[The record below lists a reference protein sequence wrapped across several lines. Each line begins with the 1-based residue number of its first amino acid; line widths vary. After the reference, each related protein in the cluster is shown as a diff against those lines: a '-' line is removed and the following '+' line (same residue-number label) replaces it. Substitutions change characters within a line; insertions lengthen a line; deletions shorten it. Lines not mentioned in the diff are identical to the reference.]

1 MSWSDYLKT
10 AFGESGRFSMK
21 INLRCAA
28 LFTFLAFAL
37 MMGGCQTTYYTVW
50 EKLGKEKRHLL
61 RDNVK
66 KASEEQKEATEQFAD
81 ALTRMKEMY
90 GFEGGDLE
98 DVYKKLK
105 SDFDESE
112 SRANAVHDRV
122 AMVERIAKDLFSEW
136 QSEIKQITSSKLR
149 AQSTQTL
156 QASKGQYARLHK
168 AMKKAE
174 SKMDPVL
181 DQFRDNVLFLKHNL
195 NAKAIGTLKREA
207 GKIEIEV
214 ESLIADMQA
223 SIAEA
228 ETFLKN
234 FQ

>member
-1 MSWSDYLKT
+1 MKLRVSYLV
-10 AFGESGRFSMK
+10 
-21 INLRCAA
+21 LA
-28 LFTFLAFAL
+28 LLAVIV
-37 MMGGCQTTYYTVW
+37 MTGGCQTTYYSVW

-66 KASEEQKEATEQFAD
+66 KASEEQKEASEQFQD

-98 DVYKKLK
+98 DVYTKLL
-105 SDFDESE
+105 SDFNESE
-112 SRANAVHDRV
+112 RRADAVHTRV
-122 AMVERIAKDLFSEW
+122 KKVERIAKDLFSEW
-136 QSEIKQITSSKLR
+136 QKEIKQITSSKLR
-149 AQSTQTL
+149 SQSTQTL
-156 QASKGQYARLHK
+156 RKSQKQYARLHA

-174 SKMDPVL
+174 SRMDPVL

-195 NAKAIGTLKREA
+195 NAKAIGTLKQEA

-214 ESLIADMQA
+214 ESLIADMRA

-228 ETFLKN
+228 ETFLKS

>member
-1 MSWSDYLKT
+1 MNIKLRYT
-10 AFGESGRFSMK
+10 ALLTFM
-21 INLRCAA
+21 A
-28 LFTFLAFAL
+28 LAL
-37 MMGGCQTTYYTVW
+37 ILGGCQTTYYTVW

-66 KASEEQKEATEQFAD
+66 KASEEQKEATEQFTD

-90 GFEGGDLE
+90 GFEGGELE
-98 DVYKKLK
+98 DVYTKLK
-105 SDFDESE
+105 ADFDESE

-122 AMVERIAKDLFSEW
+122 AKVERIAEDLFSEW
-136 QSEIKQITSSKLR
+136 QGEIKQITSSKLR
-149 AQSTQTL
+149 AQSSGTL
-156 QASKGQYARLHK
+156 QVSKQQYAKLHK

-174 SKMDPVL
+174 SRMDPVL

-228 ETFLKN
+228 ETFLNN

>member
-1 MSWSDYLKT
+1 MNIKLRYT
-10 AFGESGRFSMK
+10 A
-21 INLRCAA
+21 L
-28 LFTFLAFAL
+28 LTFLALAL
-37 MMGGCQTTYYTVW
+37 IMGGCQTTYYTVW

-66 KASEEQKEATEQFAD
+66 KASAEQKEATEQFKD
-81 ALTRMKEMY
+81 ALTSMKEMY
-90 GFEGGDLE
+90 GFEGGELE
-98 DVYKKLK
+98 DVYKKMK
-105 SDFDESE
+105 ADFDESE

-136 QSEIKQITSSKLR
+136 EGEIKQITSSKLR
-149 AQSTQTL
+149 TQSRTTL
-156 QASKGQYARLHK
+156 QASKLQYTRLHK

-174 SKMDPVL
+174 SRMDPIL

-228 ETFLKN
+228 ETFLNN
-234 FQ
+234 FK

>member
-1 MSWSDYLKT
+1 MNIQLRYT
-10 AFGESGRFSMK
+10 A
-21 INLRCAA
+21 L
-28 LFTFLAFAL
+28 LTFLALAL

-66 KASEEQKEATEQFAD
+66 KASEEQKEATEQFTD

-90 GFEGGDLE
+90 GFEGGELE
-98 DVYKKLK
+98 DVYDKLK
-105 SDFDESE
+105 ADFDESE
-112 SRANAVHDRV
+112 SRANAVHKRV
-122 AMVERIAKDLFSEW
+122 AMVERIANDLFSEW
-136 QSEIKQITSSKLR
+136 EGEIKQITSSKLR
-149 AQSTQTL
+149 TQSRATL
-156 QASKGQYARLHK
+156 QESKRQYARLHR
-168 AMKKAE
+168 AMKKTE
-174 SKMDPVL
+174 SRMDPVL

-207 GKIEIEV
+207 GKIEVEV

-228 ETFLKN
+228 ETFLN
-234 FQ
+234 SFQ

>member
-1 MSWSDYLKT
+1 
-10 AFGESGRFSMK
+10 MK
-21 INLRCAA
+21 AYIKLA
-28 LFTFLAFAL
+28 LLAILSLTFIL
-37 MMGGCQTTYYTVW
+37 GGCQTTYYSVW

-66 KASEEQKEATEQFAD
+66 KASEEQQEATEQFKD

-90 GFEGGDLE
+90 GFEGGELE

-105 SDFDESE
+105 ADFDKSE

-136 QSEIKQITSSKLR
+136 QAEIKQITSSKLR
-149 AQSTQTL
+149 TQSTETL
-156 QASKGQYARLHK
+156 QASKRQYERLHK

-174 SKMDPVL
+174 SRMDPVL

-207 GKIEIEV
+207 GKIGIEV

-228 ETFLKN
+228 ETFLNN